1 MLDLVT
7 WCWSKPVMPSMCIDL
22 KSRNVDWK
30 YMIHHLVN
38 EIRAARIAIAKI
50 QSSQNN
56 HNNKKLSAKK
66 KNAMNEKQK
75 RKALEICTT
84 EVGNRGHLM
93 LRGYPPLKQLLEL
106 AAETGSKTSTNFL
119 LQHMPKEAGDVWEQ
133 KQLKEYRKLIYVE
146 AGKYSKRR
154 RSNVA
159 VMIVGIFFFISS
171 FLFYCLLL
179 NHSFQTNPNK
189 ITYCFQLYSLLQFY
203 KLHLLNAFVYFD
215 F

>member
-30 YMIHHLVN
+30 YMIHNLVN

-56 HNNKKLSAKK
+56 HNNKKLSSKK
-66 KNAMNEKQK
+66 KNAMNETQK

-106 AAETGSKTSTNFL
+106 AAAPGSKTSTNFL

-133 KQLKEYRKLIYVE
+133 KQLKEYRKLIYIE

-154 RSNVA
+154 CEQ
-159 VMIVGIFFFISS
+159 M
-171 FLFYCLLL
+171 
-179 NHSFQTNPNK
+179 
-189 ITYCFQLYSLLQFY
+189 
-203 KLHLLNAFVYFD
+203 
-215 F
+215 